1 MNLENYYCAENEKP
15 LDRIPQNGGF
25 AAIFRTVACI
35 GDSLSSGEFQVKQKS
50 GDGFHFYDEYEY
62 SWGQFMA
69 RTLGSKVYNFSRGGM
84 SAKWYLDSYAN
95 ENGFFNPE
103 LKAQAYIVALGVND
117 VNAMINDGLQFGSEA
132 DIVTD
137 PNAPAPETFVG
148 YYTKILALYRALAP
162 RAKFFLM
169 TCPQDAGATPDRV
182 PLYDKHQA
190 LLHTLAEKF
199 ENTYVLDLRTYAPC
213 YDEKF
218 HENFYLHGHLTATGY
233 RLTAEMVM
241 AYIDYIIRKN
251 PEDFKY
257 IGVPEFYFEETPAK
271 PE

>member
-1 MNLENYYCAENEKP
+1 MNFENYYYSENEKP
-15 LDRIPQNGGF
+15 LDRMPKNGGF
-25 AAIFRTVACI
+25 AAIFRTIACI
-35 GDSLSSGEFQVKQKS
+35 GDSLSSGEFQVKQEK
-50 GDGFHFYDEYEY
+50 GEGFNYYDEYEY

-84 SAKWYLDSYAN
+84 SAKWYLDSFAK
-95 ENGFFNPE
+95 ENNFFSPT

-117 VNAMINDGLQFGSEA
+117 VTAMLNQNLQFGSEK

-137 PNAPAPETFVG
+137 PNAPVAETFVG
-148 YYTKILALYRALAP
+148 YYTKILALYRAIAP

-169 TCPQDAGATPDRV
+169 TCPNDVGATPDRV

-199 ENTYVLDLRTYAPC
+199 ENTYVLDFREYAPC

-218 HENFYLHGHLTATGY
+218 HENFFLNGHLTATGY
-233 RLTAEMVM
+233 CLTAELVLS
-241 AYIDYIIRKN
+241 YIDYIIRKN

-257 IGVPEFYFEETPAK
+257 VGVPDSYFNK
-271 PE
+271 D